1 LVVDS
6 GIHSMK
12 MTREEAVRFFVDTI
26 GDQEATAATEVER
39 YCVQPGQACGY
50 MLGKLTFLKEREKAK
65 AALGAKFD
73 IRKFHDAVLIGGAVP
88 LAVLD
93 GMTDRYVVSA

>member
-1 LVVDS
+1 
-6 GIHSMK
+6 
-12 MTREEAVRFFVDTI
+12 
-26 GDQEATAATEVER
+26 
-39 YCVQPGQACGY
+39 

-73 IRKFHDAVLIGGAVP
+73 IKKFHDAVLIGGAVP

-93 GMTDRYVVSA
+93 DITARYIASA